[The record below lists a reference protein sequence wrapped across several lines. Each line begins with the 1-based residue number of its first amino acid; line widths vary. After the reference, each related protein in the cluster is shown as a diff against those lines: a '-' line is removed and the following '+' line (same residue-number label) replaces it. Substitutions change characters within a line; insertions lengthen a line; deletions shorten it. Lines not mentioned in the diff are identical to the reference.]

1 MIVEVPVIQPQGKA
15 QQVVNTHG
23 QRVVDTVEVEKPKII
38 ELTVQRKKP
47 IIQEKINQVN
57 KPIEFPQAQ
66 FLDKAGDM
74 PVVVQRQVSTAQT
87 VQKAMEVP
95 PLQSVNRVVDV
106 PVVAQGQIPVMPFIN
121 KVVDTPV
128 VAPRQIFSMVQ
139 TVQKTI
145 ETQQLQCID
154 KVIDVPV
161 QLVAHVPRVEV
172 VEAVEIPQFQA
183 VKKIGVIPETLE
195 TSELQLEGTQTSESL
210 NTAFL
215 RRVTQAEIAT
225 LSTSECGWSANMQL
239 STQQRN
245 SSQAVASNTCKQH
258 DKGER
263 KKEREGE
270 GERGQVE
277 KEKGQEERE
286 RGERGKREEETEE
299 EGKDVREETDKEV
312 KKDVTDW
319 VEVRRRTRRKSRK
332 MIQIFVK
339 VDGGKTS
346 TMEIEMS
353 DKVDDIVKKIP
364 ISERDVY
371 VTSGG
376 RTLRRS
382 DKRESCEVRDG
393 STVEVT
399 SRMRGGGKHKE
410 KKQREMQE

>member
-121 KVVDTPV
+121 KVVDTSV
-128 VAPRQIFSMVQ
+128 VAPRQIFPMVQ

-154 KVIDVPV
+154 NVIDVPV

-183 VKKIGVIPETLE
+183 VKKIGVILE
-195 TSELQLEGTQTSESL
+195 TS
-210 NTAFL
+210 AAL
-215 RRVTQAEIAT
+215 RHLRV
-225 LSTSECGWSANMQL
+225 
-239 STQQRN
+239 
-245 SSQAVASNTCKQH
+245 
-258 DKGER
+258 
-263 KKEREGE
+263 
-270 GERGQVE
+270 
-277 KEKGQEERE
+277 
-286 RGERGKREEETEE
+286 
-299 EGKDVREETDKEV
+299 
-312 KKDVTDW
+312 
-319 VEVRRRTRRKSRK
+319 
-332 MIQIFVK
+332 
-339 VDGGKTS
+339 
-346 TMEIEMS
+346 
-353 DKVDDIVKKIP
+353 
-364 ISERDVY
+364 
-371 VTSGG
+371 
-376 RTLRRS
+376 
-382 DKRESCEVRDG
+382 
-393 STVEVT
+393 
-399 SRMRGGGKHKE
+399 
-410 KKQREMQE
+410 